1 MILIYFFFFSFIFS
15 YLVYPASLRWM
26 YRRKKVLNNDTTTSF
41 DTISILISAYNEEK
55 HIRNTL
61 DKLVQYTSNIHIY
74 IASDGSD
81 DNTDDIINQFLNE
94 YTQFHFKRYKRIGK
108 GNAIN
113 QLVVDFDLKKPHSCL
128 IFLDANI
135 EIDANT
141 INELV
146 SDLSKSKN
154 GIVGA
159 SVHSTNSLEN
169 TESDYIIRENK
180 IKFLEGAVFGNTIGV
195 FGACFAMRAELYEDV
210 PPYFIT
216 DDLFHTFQI
225 IEKNYDVLY
234 SQQAKVYEF
243 ITDDINNEFQ
253 RKKRYAAGNF
263 QIFVRFISLLNPLKT
278 SFGFIYCYW
287 NHKIVRWFSP
297 IVFLF
302 VFLQSF
308 LFEHQSFIFEWIN
321 KMGIAILF
329 YLGFNF
335 ILYKLKFK
343 PLFAKFFYFL
353 AMNIAILIGFFNY
366 IKGIKSNVWN
376 RSKRF

>member
-1 MILIYFFFFSFIFS
+1 
-15 YLVYPASLRWM
+15 M
-26 YRRKKVLNNDTTTSF
+26 YRRKKVFNKNVRTPF
-41 DTISILISAYNEEK
+41 DTINVLISAFNEEK

-61 DKLVQYTSNIHIY
+61 DKLVQNAKNTQIY
-74 IASDGSD
+74 IASDGSN
-81 DNTDDIINQFLNE
+81 DNTDDFIYQYINDS
-94 YTQFHFKRYKRIGK
+94 TQIHFKRYERIGK

-113 QLVVDFDLKKPHSCL
+113 QLVIDFELKKPNSCL

-146 SDLSKSKN
+146 ADLSKSKN

-159 SVHSTNSLEN
+159 SVHSTNSLQN

-195 FGACFAMRAELYEDV
+195 FGACFAMRADLYEEV
-210 PPYFIT
+210 PSYFIT

-225 IEKNYDVLY
+225 IEKNYDVVY
-234 SQQAKVYEF
+234 SQNAKVYEY
-243 ITDDINNEFQ
+243 ITDDLANEFQ

-263 QIFVRFISLLNPLKT
+263 QIFVRFMNLLNPLKT

-329 YLGFNF
+329 YLVFNF
-335 ILYKLKFK
+335 LLYKLEFK
-343 PLFAKFFYFL
+343 PIFAKLFYFL

>member
-1 MILIYFFFFSFIFS
+1 MILVYFFFFSFLFS
-15 YLVYPASLRWM
+15 YLVYPASLQWM
-26 YRRKKVLNNDTTTSF
+26 YRRKKVFNKNVRTPF
-41 DTISILISAYNEEK
+41 DTINVLISAFNEEK

-61 DKLVQYTSNIHIY
+61 DKLVQNAKNTQIY
-74 IASDGSD
+74 IASDGSN
-81 DNTDDIINQFLNE
+81 DNTDDFIFQYINDS
-94 YTQFHFKRYKRIGK
+94 TQIHFKRYERIGK

-113 QLVVDFDLKKPHSCL
+113 QLVIDFELKKPNSCL

-146 SDLSKSKN
+146 ADLSKSKN

-159 SVHSTNSLEN
+159 SVQSTNSLQN

-195 FGACFAMRAELYEDV
+195 FGACFAMRADLYEEV
-210 PPYFIT
+210 PSYFIT
-216 DDLFHTFQI
+216 DDLFQTFQV
-225 IEKNYDVLY
+225 IEKNYEVVY
-234 SQQAKVYEF
+234 SQNAKVYEY
-243 ITDDINNEFQ
+243 ITDDLANEFQ

-263 QIFVRFISLLNPLKT
+263 QIFVRFLNLLNPLKT

-308 LFEHQSFIFEWIN
+308 LFEHQSFIFEWVN

-335 ILYKLKFK
+335 ILYKLEYK
-343 PLFAKFFYFL
+343 PIFAKLFYFL

>member
-1 MILIYFFFFSFIFS
+1 
-15 YLVYPASLRWM
+15 M

-41 DTISILISAYNEEK
+41 DTISILISAFNEEK
-55 HIRNTL
+55 HMRNTL
-61 DKLVQYTSNIHIY
+61 DKLVQYAKNTQIY
-74 IASDGSD
+74 IASDGSN
-81 DNTDDIINQFLNE
+81 DNTDGIIDQYLND
-94 YTQFHFKRYKRIGK
+94 YSQFHFKRYERIGK

-113 QLVVDFDLKKPHSCL
+113 QLVLDFGLKKPNSCL

-135 EIDANT
+135 EIDENT

-146 SDLSKSKN
+146 AELSKSKN

-159 SVHSTNSLEN
+159 SVHSTNSLQN

-180 IKFLEGAVFGNTIGV
+180 IKFLEGAIFGNTIGV
-195 FGACFAMRAELYEDV
+195 FGACFAMRAELYEEV

-216 DDLFHTFQI
+216 DDLFHTFNI
-225 IEKNYDVLY
+225 IEKSYDVVY
-234 SQQAKVYEF
+234 SHHAKVYEY
-243 ITDDINNEFQ
+243 ITDDLYNEFQ

-263 QIFVRFISLLNPLKT
+263 QIFFRFLSFLNPLKA

-287 NHKIVRWFSP
+287 NHKLVRWFSP

-321 KMGIAILF
+321 KVGIAILI

-335 ILYKLKFK
+335 ILYKLEFK

>member
-1 MILIYFFFFSFIFS
+1 
-15 YLVYPASLRWM
+15 M
-26 YRRKKVLNNDTTTSF
+26 YRRKKALNNDITTTF
-41 DTISILISAYNEEK
+41 DAISILISAYNEEK
-55 HIRNTL
+55 NIGNTL
-61 DKLVQYTSNIHIY
+61 EKLFQYAKNANIY
-74 IASDGSD
+74 IASDGSN
-81 DNTDDIINQFLNE
+81 DNTDAIISHIVESNSR
-94 YTQFHFKRYKRIGK
+94 FHSKRYERIGK

-113 QLVVDFDLKKPHSCL
+113 KLVVDFELKKSNSCL

-135 EIDANT
+135 EIDENT
-141 INELV
+141 IDELV

-159 SVHSTNSLEN
+159 SVHSTNSIQN
-169 TESDYIIRENK
+169 TESNYIARENE

-195 FGACFAMRAELYEDV
+195 FGACFAMRAELYEEV

-225 IEKNYDVLY
+225 IEKNYNVVY
-234 SQQAKVYEF
+234 SHKAKVFEY
-243 ITDDINNEFQ
+243 ITDDLYNEFQ

-263 QIFVRFISLLNPLKT
+263 QIFVRFMSLLNPLKT

-287 NHKIVRWFSP
+287 NHKLVRWFSP

-335 ILYKLKFK
+335 ILYKLEFK
-343 PLFAKFFYFL
+343 PIFAKFFYFL
-353 AMNIAILIGFFNY
+353 AMNVAILIGFFNY

>member
-1 MILIYFFFFSFIFS
+1 MILVYFFFFSFLFS
-15 YLVYPASLRWM
+15 YLVYPASLQWM
-26 YRRKKVLNNDTTTSF
+26 YRRKKVFNKNVRTPF
-41 DTISILISAYNEEK
+41 DTINVLISAFNEEK

-61 DKLVQYTSNIHIY
+61 DKLVQNAKNTQIY
-74 IASDGSD
+74 IASDGSN
-81 DNTDDIINQFLNE
+81 DNTDDFIYQYINDS
-94 YTQFHFKRYKRIGK
+94 TQIHFKRYERIGK

-113 QLVVDFDLKKPHSCL
+113 QLVIDFELKKPNSCL

-146 SDLSKSKN
+146 ADLSKSKN

-159 SVHSTNSLEN
+159 SVHSTNSLQN

-195 FGACFAMRAELYEDV
+195 FGACFAMRADLYEEV
-210 PPYFIT
+210 PSYFIT

-225 IEKNYDVLY
+225 IEKNYDVVY
-234 SQQAKVYEF
+234 SQNAKVYEY
-243 ITDDINNEFQ
+243 ITDDLANEFQ

-263 QIFVRFISLLNPLKT
+263 QIFVRFMNLLNPLKT

-329 YLGFNF
+329 YLVFNF
-335 ILYKLKFK
+335 LLYKLEFK
-343 PLFAKFFYFL
+343 PIFAKLFYFL